1 MLPWPFL
8 LDESILQFTLAT
20 GKQGFDHQFSTCRLI
35 VIEVIVGLFGE

>member
-8 LDESILQFTLAT
+8 LDESIPEFTLAM
-20 GKQGFDHQFSTCRLI
+20 GQQGFDHQCSTCRLI